1 MNAVSTPRVRRVL
14 ILPPHRSR
22 HWHQWLP
29 EQRGSF
35 AAGSVDLDLGD
46 WTMGTRE
53 LSELLEALS
62 GIRPIDKGEIRI
74 KDVTVKTTIVGG
86 EIVYEAD

>member
-1 MNAVSTPRVRRVL
+1 MNAVSTPRARRVL

-53 LSELLEALS
+53 LSELLEALDREGFS
-62 GIRPIDKGEIRI
+62 VQQVITSCP
-74 KDVTVKTTIVGG
+74 TCWFNLS
-86 EIVYEAD
+86 